1 MRGNQSIAGLREQSL
16 DLLPLGV
23 TDFHRNP
30 SVMFEKCC
38 RALGYE
44 PVRIKAVWPAIQR
57 TTRIV
62 QPHFGLQAIDLLT
75 GYIGRV

>member
-1 MRGNQSIAGLREQSL
+1 MHGNQLVAGLRKQAF

-30 SVMFEKCC
+30 SAMFEMCC
-38 RALGYE
+38 RAVGYL
-44 PVRIKAVWPAIQR
+44 PVRIKAIRPAIQR

-62 QPHFGLQAIDLLT
+62 QPNFRLQASDLFAR
-75 GYIGRV
+75 YIGRV